1 MSNEKRDSQN
11 IRINNNNLYHESNK
25 HSKDRKSKL
34 WQNFNALIG
43 EDDITPKNGEELK
56 LII

>member
-1 MSNEKRDSQN
+1 MTNEKRDGQN
-11 IRINNNNLYHESNK
+11 RRKNNNNLYHESNK

-43 EDDITPKNGEELK
+43 KDDIKPKNGEKLK
-56 LII
+56 LIL